1 LWVAGRWVVV
11 MGLRSFIAESP
22 GTFLAL
28 LGAGALGTVVVLNSG
43 PAMPPANPWAL
54 GPAHRSL
61 PDRLAPL
68 KGVLERLGGRI
79 GMHFAPAAAE
89 PEPVPLAAPVRKAR
103 HPTRHHRRKPA
114 SA

>member
-1 LWVAGRWVVV
+1 

-28 LGAGALGTVVVLNSG
+28 LGAGALATVVALNSG

-68 KGVLERLGGRI
+68 QGVLERLGGRL
-79 GMHFAPAAAE
+79 GMQSAPAGAE
-89 PEPVPLAAPVRKAR
+89 PEPVPAAVPVRKAP
-103 HPTRHHRRKPA
+103 HPRRHHRRKPA